1 MLTASLTRRRPQ
13 TIQWKAERI
22 PDDVS
27 PANLHSC
34 ILSSYVNVQFYNY
47 TANKKRFFK
56 CFNEAENVTCFI
68 QIQKKILVLYV
79 QHEGISRGS
88 TEEVEWRGVFPEMKL
103 KVCSL
108 PLTAVTA
115 DHPNKRI
122 ITTLQFVQKHCVS
135 GEILTTVLLD

>member
-34 ILSSYVNVQFYNY
+34 ILSSSVNVQFYNY
-47 TANKKRFFK
+47 TANK
-56 CFNEAENVTCFI
+56 NISSNVLMK
-68 QIQKKILVLYV
+68 QKMSLVSYKYKKKILVLYV

-88 TEEVEWRGVFPEMKL
+88 TEEVEWRGVFPEMNL